1 MVQYVHLSCTFLHI
15 YVQCTVY
22 GSICTYTCTSL
33 HIYVQCTVY
42 GSICT
47 FTWHFSIHLCTM
59 YCLRFNM
66 YIYLAFFCTSMYS
79 VLFTVQYVHILA
91 LLYTSM
97 YGVLFMVQYLHLPG
111 TSLHIYV
118 HCTVYGSICTL
129 TWHFSTHLCTGTVH
143 GSICT
148 LTWHFSTHLCTVY
161 SIWFNMYI
169 YLALPYTSMY
179 SVQYMVQ
186 YVHLPDTSLH
196 IYIHCTVHGS
206 ICTFTWHFSTH
217 LCTSSTVAV
226 VSVQQ
231 SAAHKCILLSNP
243 RSLVLSISLMKS

>member
-1 MVQYVHLSCTFLHI
+1 ML
-15 YVQCTVY
+15 
-22 GSICTYTCTSL
+22 
-33 HIYVQCTVY
+33 
-42 GSICT
+42 
-47 FTWHFSIHLCTM
+47 W
-59 YCLRFNM
+59 FNM
-66 YIYLAFFCTSMYS
+66 YIYLALLCTSMYS

-97 YGVLFMVQYLHLPG
+97 YSVQYMVQYVHLPG
-111 TSLHIYV
+111 TSLYIYV
-118 HCTVYGSICTL
+118 QCTVYGSIFTFIL
-129 TWHFSTHLCTGTVH
+129 HFSAHLCTVYC
-143 GSICT
+143 SRFNMYIY
-148 LTWHFSTHLCTVY
+148 LHFSTHLCTVY